1 MNIFLNFDAGRRV
14 LPMGE
19 GGAICSFSAILMME
33 AWHNLPF
40 YKPLFLYK
48 KPFNSLLWYKTV
60 STVVVHPPVYNLVYF
75 IIEKEDCIV

>member
-48 KPFNSLLWYKTV
+48 KPFNSLLWYKTECQRLS
-60 STVVVHPPVYNLVYF
+60 STPQY
-75 IIEKEDCIV
+75 IILFTS